1 MRAELYSILIAVY
14 FSKCKKNDLRY
25 MQIIPQYKPN
35 TTTIKKEKYFLV
47 TAKYSLINWNILT
60 LQKPNVLIYMDCPK
74 VKDIVIIWDRTFFEF
89 NSQMPT

>member
-14 FSKCKKNDLRY
+14 FSKCKKNDLHY

-35 TTTIKKEKYFLV
+35 TTTIK

-60 LQKPNVLIYMDCPK
+60 PQKPNVLIYMDCPK
-74 VKDIVIIWDRTFFEF
+74 VKDIVII
-89 NSQMPT
+89 

>member
-1 MRAELYSILIAVY
+1 
-14 FSKCKKNDLRY
+14 

-47 TAKYSLINWNILT
+47 TAKYSLIKWNILT

-74 VKDIVIIWDRTFFEF
+74 VKDIVII
-89 NSQMPT
+89 